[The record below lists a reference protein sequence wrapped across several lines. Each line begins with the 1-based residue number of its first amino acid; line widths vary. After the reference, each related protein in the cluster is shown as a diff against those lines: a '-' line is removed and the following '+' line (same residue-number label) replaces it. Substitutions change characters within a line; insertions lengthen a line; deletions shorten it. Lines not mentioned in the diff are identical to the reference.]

1 MVFSFNIH
9 INKYG
14 DIDLSSKRYF
24 KTLLQFFMK
33 TPNNLDE
40 MIDMVKLQL
49 DICDDFEQQYFYFDD
64 KENYY
69 SFSEKNK
76 SLIRQFYY
84 DFLDECNDTNKG
96 DVLGVGMYYFM
107 PIDENE
113 LIKLINHNA
122 HVNKNKCHSDI
133 IRIHKLTYYKIK
145 NEFDEKYHKYIL
157 YLTNMTI
164 RLNLC
169 IYHRIRGGFYN
180 DIDIRYNEFNYMGYI
195 TQGLLQ

>member
-1 MVFSFNIH
+1 MVFTFNIN
-9 INKYG
+9 IKKFG
-14 DIDLSSKRYF
+14 DINLSSKRYF
-24 KTLLQFFMK
+24 KTLLQFFMQ

-40 MIDMVKLQL
+40 MIDTIKHQL
-49 DICDDFEQQYFYFDD
+49 DIYEGTDQQYFYFDFD
-64 KENYY
+64 KELHY

-84 DFLDECNDTNKG
+84 DFLDECNDVNSG
-96 DVLGVGMYYFM
+96 SVVGVGMYYFM

-113 LIKLINHNA
+113 LMELIDHDA

-133 IRIHKLTYYKIK
+133 IRIYKLIYYKII

-164 RLNLC
+164 RINLC
-169 IYHRIRGGFYN
+169 TYHRICGGFYN
-180 DIDIRYNEFNYMGYI
+180 DTDIRYNEFNYIGYI
-195 TQGLLQ
+195 TQGLL